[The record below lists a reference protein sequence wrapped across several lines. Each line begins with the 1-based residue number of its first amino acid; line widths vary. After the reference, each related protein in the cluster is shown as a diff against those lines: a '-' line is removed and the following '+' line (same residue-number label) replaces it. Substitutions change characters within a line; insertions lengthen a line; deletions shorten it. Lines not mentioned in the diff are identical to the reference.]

1 MTVTIHLTDE
11 QVEAIAAMVA
21 QKLRPGK
28 LPLSTKEAGQ
38 RLGVSRDTVKR
49 RVQAGIYPR
58 VKGLSQIRIP
68 AAFIDQLLMEDR
80 ADAPLA

>member
-1 MTVTIHLTDE
+1 MKIEITLTDE
-11 QVEAIAAMVA
+11 QVETIAAMVA

-28 LPLSTKEAGQ
+28 LPLSTTEAGK

-68 AAFIDQLLMEDR
+68 AAFIDKLLMEGE
-80 ADAPLA
+80 